1 MKLKWLCGLAAAAL
15 ASLAAMPLVAQNK
28 NDSDKAVAGGTLPAG
43 WKGRLDSGG
52 PVVGVNL
59 MLMGTGLH
67 FVTGPAGIYFKS
79 ADKPATGAYEAHAM
93 FTQLAPAAHPEAYG
107 LVVGGADL
115 EGPRQKYTYFI
126 IRQDG
131 MFMVKRR
138 AGNDTPTVM
147 DWTESAAIKRPDA
160 SGKMANG
167 LAIDVGKDKVRFL
180 VNGTEVGS
188 TDASKLDV
196 AGIVG
201 IRVNHN
207 LSLMVDGF
215 GVKGH

>member
-1 MKLKWLCGLAAAAL
+1 MKRTFVCALAAAAL
-15 ASLAAMPLVAQNK
+15 TSVAVMPLVAQHQT
-28 NDSDKAVAGGTLPAG
+28 DADKSVAGGTLPAG

-52 PVVGVNL
+52 PALGVKL
-59 MLMGTGLH
+59 MVMGTALH

-79 ADKPATGAYEAHAM
+79 ADKPVTGAYEAHAT

-107 LVVGGADL
+107 LIIGGSDL
-115 EGPRQKYTYFI
+115 EGAGQKYTYFI

-138 AGNDTPTVM
+138 AGNDAPTIVN
-147 DWTESAAIKRPDA
+147 WTESAAIKKADA

-167 LAIDVGKDKVRFL
+167 LAIDVGRDKVRFL
-180 VNGTEVGS
+180 VNGTEVSS
-188 TDASKLDV
+188 TDTSKLDA

-207 LSLMVDGF
+207 LSVMVDGF
-215 GVKGH
+215 GVKSH

>member
-1 MKLKWLCGLAAAAL
+1 MKRTSVYAIAAAVL
-15 ASLAAMPLVAQNK
+15 ASLTAMPLIAQHK
-28 NDSDKAVAGGTLPAG
+28 NDADKAVAGGTLPAG

-52 PVVGVNL
+52 PVAGVKL
-59 MLMGTGLH
+59 MLMGTALH

-93 FTQLAPAAHPEAYG
+93 FTQLALAAHPEAYG
-107 LVVGGADL
+107 LIIGGSDL
-115 EGPRQKYTYFI
+115 EGAGQKYTYFI

-138 AGNDTPTVM
+138 AGNDTPTIM

-180 VNGTEVGS
+180 VNGAEVGS
-188 TDASKLDV
+188 TGASKLDV

-215 GVKGH
+215 GVKSH